1 MPSRPDNPI
10 TLLEHSTFD
19 RLLAAVLTWL
29 VPGAGYWLLGYRT
42 RAVLFAVL
50 LLGLF
55 WTGEI
60 LLAGN
65 GDGQFM
71 AVTYE
76 VHPVFFVLESGNGLS
91 AFLANF
97 IWGAAA
103 HADGLHDIMDMPRH
117 LNLGILL
124 CVISGMLNVLLVLN
138 VLDKKTWQLAG
149 EKALTPRGNEGDAE

>member
-1 MPSRPDNPI
+1 MPSRQDNPI
-10 TLLEHSTFD
+10 TLLEHSSFD
-19 RLLAAVLTWL
+19 RILAAVLTWL

-42 RAVLFAVL
+42 RAVLFAAL

-55 WTGEI
+55 WTGEC
-60 LLAGN
+60 LVG
-65 GDGQFM
+65 GFM

-76 VHPVFFVLESGNGLS
+76 VHPVFFILEAGNGLS

-103 HADGLHDIMDMPRH
+103 HLDGLHDIKNMPRH

-138 VLDKKTWQLAG
+138 VLDKRTWLLAG
-149 EKALTPRGNEGDAE
+149 EKALTPRENEGDAE